1 MTGSKVLVVKLPE
14 RNADV
19 KQLEAFR
26 AYVCDALGAGTLV
39 LPLGTTYAV
48 EDFPALGAVE
58 VGEGNAVPVVI
69 GGPRPTPAGGGGG
82 LVVGGRVVRSV
93 PDSGTEKEPPR
104 KELPSI
110 PAAEGVSRPEAKPDD
125 PPQRPPS
132 EKVRPAQTTAITLP
146 VVAGDATPHPRF
158 SGKASSEK
166 ADIFARLNRYWSE
179 KGAGAMNKL
188 SEACGLDASK
198 LYLMQRNDGK
208 FDIDH
213 WRAVNAGLDKL
224 GYGGM
229 R

>member
-26 AYVCDALGAGTLV
+26 AYVCDALGAGALV

-58 VGEGNAVPVVI
+58 VKGEP
-69 GGPRPTPAGGGGG
+69 
-82 LVVGGRVVRSV
+82 V
-93 PDSGTEKEPPR
+93 PDSGTETEPP
-104 KELPSI
+104 KQELPGI
-110 PAAEGVSRPEAKPDD
+110 PAAEGVSRPEEKPVE

-146 VVAGDATPHPRF
+146 VVAGAATPHPRF

>member
-1 MTGSKVLVVKLPE
+1 MTGSKVLIVKLPE
-14 RNADV
+14 LHADV

-39 LPLGTTYAV
+39 LPLGTIYAV
-48 EDFPALGAVE
+48 EEFPALGAVE
-58 VGEGNAVPVVI
+58 VGAGDAVPVVI
-69 GGPRPTPAGGGGG
+69 GGSRPTPAGGGGG

-93 PDSGTEKEPPR
+93 PDSGTEKDPPK
-104 KELPSI
+104 KELPDI
-110 PAAEGVSRPEAKPDD
+110 PAAKGVSRPEPKPT
-125 PPQRPPS
+125 
-132 EKVRPAQTTAITLP
+132 EIKLP
-146 VVAGDATPHPRF
+146 LAVGQATPRF
-158 SGKASSEK
+158 AGKASSEK

-179 KGAGAMNKL
+179 KGPGSMIKL

-208 FDIDH
+208 FDIEH

-229 R
+229 K